1 MLKIEIARGK
11 HGRIVLMDSI
21 TKLVDED
28 ENAIVVSAS
37 HGGASS
43 GEFALQI
50 PLAAVFFNDAGVGK
64 DKAGI
69 VALDMLERHAI
80 PAGAVA
86 HTDARIGDARDMWD
100 NGIISY
106 VNNSAL
112 KVGWRPGLKLQQALT
127 NSIETGYPRVTRD
140 ESKQ

>member
-1 MLKIEIARGK
+1 MLKIEIARGQ
-11 HGRIVLMDSI
+11 HGRIILMDSI

-28 ENAIVVSAS
+28 KDAIVVSAS

-43 GEFALQI
+43 GEFALQV

-64 DKAGI
+64 DRAGI
-69 VALDMLERHAI
+69 VALDMLERRAI

-100 NGIISY
+100 NGIISH

-112 KVGWRPGLKLQQALT
+112 KAGWRPGLKLQEVLT
-127 NSIETGYPRVTRD
+127 DSIATGFLSMPRHDR
-140 ESKQ
+140 KQ